1 MSFTSHLIDN
11 NKTKYRNDYTIEMY
25 TSPIKPVN
33 DGDIY
38 LFHYNYNISSSSS
51 LTSTIKISV
60 NGSAYMPV
68 IINAPSHTG
77 QNKLR
82 NMILKDVVN
91 YALFCGI
98 VKVNSSWSLSSS
110 VPSHFK
116 NNNSGNAN
124 GTTISDGT
132 PSNGVIWA
140 D

>member
-25 TSPIKPVN
+25 TSPVKLVN

-38 LFHYNYNISSSSS
+38 LFQYNYNIASSSS
-51 LTSTIKISV
+51 LTSSIKISV
-60 NGSAYMPV
+60 NGTAYMPV
-68 IINAPSHTG
+68 IINAQPHVG
-77 QNKLR
+77 QHKLR

-91 YALFCGI
+91 YAFYGI
-98 VKVNSSWSLSSS
+98 VKVNSSWSLMPASM
-110 VPSHFK
+110 PSHFK